1 MREKILRLLHKYL
14 FTILSSIT
22 FGEWLKLLDKNDFS
36 IDAVYWPRASLIT
49 FGSILNSY
57 LAWKE
62 QRIFGPAL
70 DKVEV
75 LPPLFILGYCLTGT
89 TYMHHLLPLHT
100 TLAT

>member
-1 MREKILRLLHKYL
+1 MREKLLLLHKHL

-36 IDAVYWPRASLIT
+36 VDVVYWPRASLIT

-62 QRIFGPAL
+62 QRIFGPVL

-75 LPPLFILGYCLTGT
+75 LRHGASPSLRPCAQPSVARI
-89 TYMHHLLPLHT
+89 
-100 TLAT
+100 